1 MLRLCLQI
9 CIAPDYVLCSAEM
22 QPKLIASFKSAL
34 LEFNPPVKGTNT
46 SIALPVNDDFSKIVS
61 EGHFKRLNKLIEG
74 TKGTIVIGGEK
85 SVANN
90 KIEITVVADVKLDD
104 VLMQGE

>member
-1 MLRLCLQI
+1 
-9 CIAPDYVLCSAEM
+9 M

-34 LEFNPPVKGTNT
+34 LEFNPVVKGTT
-46 SIALPVNDDFSKIVS
+46 SSIALPVNADFSKIVS
-61 EGHFKRLNKLIEG
+61 EGHFKRLSKLIEG

-90 KIEITVVADVKLDD
+90 KIEITVVADVKVNDI
-104 VLMQGE
+104 LMQGE